1 DERAQSD
8 HRLEQRR
15 PARLRGGRR
24 VGGAE
29 RDARA
34 GPLDAHPP
42 RRMPGS
48 PRLPGTH
55 EADRSGDPFED
66 VIAVVPGRG
75 AAGQIGDAEAALDG
89 FDVTVAEPVLTEFAC
104 ERLGPV
110 PPVVVVPAG
119 PTDQGHRQFARGAF
133 DLLVT
138 RGFLID
144 YVPHFHCLHTAVV
157 IGAAPQVFEAAE
169 SGETESDVC
178 NADTP
183 GP

>member
-1 DERAQSD
+1 DPYPLSSLSVVLRLGCGRSGVDESDVDGHPARECAELSVDRLVVRGCAEVLGEQRRVQALDERAQSD

-66 VIAVVPGRG
+66 VIAVVPGWG

-89 FDVTVAEPVLTEFAC
+89 FDVTVAE
-104 ERLGPV
+104 
-110 PPVVVVPAG
+110 
-119 PTDQGHRQFARGAF
+119 
-133 DLLVT
+133 
-138 RGFLID
+138 
-144 YVPHFHCLHTAVV
+144 
-157 IGAAPQVFEAAE
+157 
-169 SGETESDVC
+169 
-178 NADTP
+178 
-183 GP
+183 